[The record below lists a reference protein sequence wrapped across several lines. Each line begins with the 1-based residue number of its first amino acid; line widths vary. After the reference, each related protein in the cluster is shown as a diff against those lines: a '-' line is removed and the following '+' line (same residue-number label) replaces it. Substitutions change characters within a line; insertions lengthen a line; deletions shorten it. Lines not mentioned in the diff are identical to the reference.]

1 MEHIANSIQLQDVEG
16 SMPPSQTAPRSSSQT
31 SSFVRWVLTK
41 SCQTETICI
50 EFLVSVLA
58 KSTEQSLTGQKELLY
73 YLVFP
78 VLIHALLILRPIILQ
93 GQLAD
98 RVARKQ

>member
-1 MEHIANSIQLQDVEG
+1 M
-16 SMPPSQTAPRSSSQT
+16 
-31 SSFVRWVLTK
+31 
-41 SCQTETICI
+41 
-50 EFLVSVLA
+50 EFLVSVLV

-78 VLIHALLILRPIILQ
+78 VLIHALLILRPFILQ